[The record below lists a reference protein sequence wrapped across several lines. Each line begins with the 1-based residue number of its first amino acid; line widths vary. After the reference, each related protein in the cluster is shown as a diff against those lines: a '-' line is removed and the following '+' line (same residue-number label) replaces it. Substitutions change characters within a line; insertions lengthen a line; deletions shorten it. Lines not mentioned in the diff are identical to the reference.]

1 MATAPPTVDAKPG
14 KGKSRKLLIILA
26 VVLLVLAAGGG
37 GTLFYLKKKQAAEQ
51 EAELDENGEE
61 VRSQVKAK
69 GHKRDLSV
77 KPVFVALDLFTV
89 NLADRDAD
97 RYAQVTISLE
107 LTDEKSAEVIKNFMP
122 VIRNSILLTLTY
134 KTSAELLERDG
145 KGKLAA
151 ELRREVSRALGLQ
164 VPDDPPPRPAAQRSE
179 DSDSPPPRRRV
190 LKPEE
195 ITPVKAVHFSNFIIQ

>member
-1 MATAPPTVDAKPG
+1 MATATPTVDAKPS
-14 KGKSRKLLIILA
+14 KGKSKKLLIILA
-26 VVLLVLAAGGG
+26 ALLLVLAAAGG
-37 GTLFYLKKKQAAEQ
+37 GTLFYLKKKQAAEL

-61 VRSQVKAK
+61 VRSQAKAK
-69 GHKRDLSV
+69 GNKRDLTV

-179 DSDSPPPRRRV
+179 DADSPPPRRRV

>member
-1 MATAPPTVDAKPG
+1 MATAQPTVDAPPAKG
-14 KGKSRKLLIILA
+14 KGKKLLIILA
-26 VVLLVLAAGGG
+26 AVLLVLSAAGG

-51 EAELDENGEE
+51 EAENEEYGEE
-61 VRSQVKAK
+61 ARSQAKAK
-69 GHKRDLSV
+69 AGKRDLSV
-77 KPVFVALDLFTV
+77 KPVFVPLDLFTV

-107 LTDEKSAEVIKNFMP
+107 LTDEKSGELIKNFMP

-145 KGKLAA
+145 KTKLAA
-151 ELRREVSRALGLQ
+151 ELRREISRALGLQ
-164 VPDDPPPRPAAQRSE
+164 VPDDAPPRPTAQRSE
-179 DSDSPPPRRRV
+179 DGDTPPPRRRP

>member
-1 MATAPPTVDAKPG
+1 MATATPTVDAKPS
-14 KGKSRKLLIILA
+14 KGKSKKLLIILA
-26 VVLLVLAAGGG
+26 ALLLVLAAAGG
-37 GTLFYLKKKQAAEQ
+37 GTLFYLKKKQAAEL

-61 VRSQVKAK
+61 VRSQAKAK
-69 GHKRDLSV
+69 GNKRDLTV

-122 VIRNSILLTLTY
+122 VIRNSILMTLTY
-134 KTSAELLERDG
+134 KTSTELLERGG
-145 KGKLAA
+145 KARLAA
-151 ELRREVSRALGLQ
+151 ELRRDISRSLGLQ
-164 VPDDPPPRPAAQRSE
+164 VPDEPVAAGADGASAAAA
-179 DSDSPPPRRRV
+179 PPPRRKP

-195 ITPVKAVHFSNFIIQ
+195 ITPVLAVHFSNFIIQ

>member
-1 MATAPPTVDAKPG
+1 MATAPPTVDAKPA
-14 KGKSRKLLIILA
+14 KGKSKKLLIILA
-26 VVLLVLAAGGG
+26 ALLLVLAAAGG
-37 GTLFYLKKKQAAEQ
+37 GTLFYVKKKQAAEQ

-61 VRSQVKAK
+61 VRSQAKAK
-69 GHKRDLSV
+69 AGKRDLSV
-77 KPVFVALDLFTV
+77 KPVFVPLDLFTV

-97 RYAQVTISLE
+97 RYAQITISLE

-145 KGKLAA
+145 KSKLAA
-151 ELRREVSRALGLQ
+151 ELRREMSRALGLQ
-164 VPDDPPPRPAAQRSE
+164 VPDDTPPRPAAQRNE
-179 DSDSPPPRRRV
+179 DGDSPPPRRRA